1 MKLKHFTLFQ
11 ILIFSTIIF
20 CYGLSVSNDYIVKNN
35 TNLQEVVYLR
45 GGGQDTSDLSFVSP
59 KLSPPAFTKPPVR
72 PLEPGAGSLPK
83 PAQPGTG
90 NERPT
95 DRITMK
101 QMPGPGGD
109 PGGSG
114 SGSGG
119 FDFDSPEELKEKL
132 NPDKVMDDTDF
143 WRNLENPK
151 DSNQKQS
158 QNLDNEKGV
167 TEPEEDITEIEEKNL
182 NTSPPSSPP
191 TYELEKEYRKQY
203 DFRTNSKSPP
213 VRDTDWEG
221 QKVVLKRDEI
231 GKANFGHPDFIETP
245 DDAIVPCILQSD
257 PTKFQRERC
266 SIVTDKSESLY
277 QAAILKHI
285 KSRDKGMVKVY
296 MKKMPYYQSQPA
308 IGYLNINTGEC
319 SIFHLPNSK
328 NELKY
333 WSHKTY
339 DDDGIAELLKD
350 ALSVKYANQFV
361 GPAPTVPSVK
371 PKLPPMEKNIPPK
384 YNGEF

>member
-1 MKLKHFTLFQ
+1 MFQ

-35 TNLQEVVYLR
+35 INLQEVVYLR
-45 GGGQDTSDLSFVSP
+45 GEGQDPSDLSFVSP
-59 KLSPPAFTKPPVR
+59 KLSPTAFTKPPVR
-72 PLEPGAGSLPK
+72 PLEPGARSLPK

-95 DRITMK
+95 DCITMK

-119 FDFDSPEELKEKL
+119 FDFDYPEELKEKL
-132 NPDKVMDDTDF
+132 NPDKVMDDPDF

-167 TEPEEDITEIEEKNL
+167 TEPEEEITEIEEKNL
-182 NTSPPSSPP
+182 NTSPSTSAP

-213 VRDTDWEG
+213 VRDTDWES
-221 QKVVLKRDEI
+221 K
-231 GKANFGHPDFIETP
+231 FGP
-245 DDAIVPCILQSD
+245 
-257 PTKFQRERC
+257 
-266 SIVTDKSESLY
+266 
-277 QAAILKHI
+277 
-285 KSRDKGMVKVY
+285 SRFY
-296 MKKMPYYQSQPA
+296 
-308 IGYLNINTGEC
+308 
-319 SIFHLPNSK
+319 
-328 NELKY
+328 
-333 WSHKTY
+333 
-339 DDDGIAELLKD
+339 
-350 ALSVKYANQFV
+350 
-361 GPAPTVPSVK
+361 
-371 PKLPPMEKNIPPK
+371 
-384 YNGEF
+384 